1 VTDSND
7 QFQRLEEKLGKAIE
21 IFKQAQADKRSLQQE
36 VDSLRGDMKAR
47 TQEQG
52 GLERELIALRRD
64 REDVKERLEKLLQR
78 LDGLIKPDAAGQ

>member
-1 VTDSND
+1 MTDSND